1 MLLDKKIP
9 VIPFLKI
16 IKVDLAIISAYAIV
30 VGVLDQYSFLSKI
43 SVPLA
48 VTGIIGTALSLLL
61 AFRVSQSYERWWEAR
76 IVWGAIV
83 NDSRTLIRQIISFH
97 KNSHDGDQAVI
108 RDFAHRQICWCYALS
123 QSLRRQPFSS
133 NVTSFLTD
141 HSIRADHIPNALLSG
156 HSTAL
161 AKALEEEKINPL
173 QQQQLDST
181 VQRLCDAMGRC
192 ERIKNTVF
200 PKSYSLI
207 IHFLIYVFATLLP
220 FGISDEYPLVE
231 IAVTI
236 AIPSIFIAIEETSIL
251 MQDPFE
257 NQPLDTP
264 MTALSQTIE
273 RNLREMIG
281 DSELSERANENN
293 DYYVL

>member
-1 MLLDKKIP
+1 MLLNIKIP
-9 VIPFLKI
+9 VGPFLKI
-16 IKVDLAIISAYAIV
+16 IQVDLAIISAYAIV
-30 VGVLDQYSFLSKI
+30 VGVLDQYSFLSII
-43 SVPLA
+43 SVPLG

-83 NDSRTLIRQIISFH
+83 NDSRTLIRQVISFH
-97 KNSHDGDQAVI
+97 KNSSDSDDAII
-108 RDFAHRQICWCYALS
+108 RDFAYRQIYWCYALS
-123 QSLRRQPFSS
+123 QSLRGQPLSID
-133 NVTSFLTD
+133 VAAFLTR
-141 HSIRADHIPNALLSG
+141 HAIKANHIPNALLSA

-161 AKALEEEKINPL
+161 AKALEEGKINPL
-173 QQQQLDST
+173 QQQQLDGT

-200 PKSYSLI
+200 PKSYSLM

-220 FGISDEYPLVE
+220 LGISDEYPLVE

-236 AIPSIFIAIEETSIL
+236 AIPAIFIAIEETSIL

-273 RNLREMIG
+273 RNLKEMIG
-281 DSELSERANENN
+281 DSDQPMHENENN